1 MIANPEMQIYFDK
14 LKATVERSHALAS
27 AARKKQFDP
36 EPKVEILLAENLA
49 ERLVGLISIVAP
61 QLLNSGVV
69 ERIFE
74 LEKEYGALDWRV
86 ALKIAE
92 EVANQKFCVFESQHQ
107 AIDVGIRTGF
117 AYSTVAVLSS
127 PLDGIINIEFKKRL
141 DGKGE
146 FICVN
151 YGGPIRNAGG
161 TNASVSVLIADYVR
175 KKMGYGTYDPTPE
188 EIKRAPT
195 ELADY
200 HERVT
205 NLQYIPSS
213 EETEFLL
220 AHLPVEVSGD
230 ASEDLEVSNYKD
242 LPRIPTNKIRS
253 GYCLMLSSCL
263 ALKAPKLWKQLSVWG
278 AEFGLEHW
286 NFLKEF
292 LDIQKK
298 AKAQGSTQKTSGI
311 SPDYTYIHDLVAGRP
326 VFCHPLRSG
335 GLRLRYGRARSSGFS
350 SCCINPATMI
360 VSEEY
365 LATGTQ
371 LKHERPSKGST
382 ISGCDTIDG
391 PIVKLRDGSVL
402 KLNSTQQAREYHSM
416 IEEVLYLGD
425 YLICYGDFFNRAH
438 PLVPSG
444 YCEEWWVQEVEK
456 CMITLFGTLDI
467 EKTAEF
473 CELSVEQVRNA
484 LQSNTQNPPSGQH
497 ALALTKIGAPIHPQY
512 TYFWNTTAK
521 EEFLQLASYVK
532 SGMMHDQTLC
542 LKITPEKRF
551 LELLGIEHIVHDESI
566 IIDANNSLILNHIFQ
581 KHTLGEIQQQLES
594 SSSVLETV
602 NKLSGNI
609 IRDKAGTFIGARMG
623 RPEKAKMRK
632 LTGSPHMLFPV
643 GDEGGKYRSI
653 QNALIKGQIT
663 SDFSQFICDSCKK
676 KTVHG
681 VCDTCDMPTN
691 RMYFCSICSWI
702 TTEKCP
708 THGITKMFSKESISI
723 QSLFGAQL
731 KRLGM
736 QAYPDLI
743 KGVRGTMG
751 KNHTPEH
758 LSKGILRAK
767 HGIFV
772 NKDGTTRYD
781 MTQMPLTH
789 FKPCEINTTISTLQE
804 LGYTKDIHGKPL
816 TTDTQVL
823 ELKPQDIVLPS
834 CPESPDEPADEVLAR
849 IAAFVNDELVNI
861 YGLQPYYSL
870 KSPRDLVGHLVLCLA
885 PHTSAG
891 ILGRIIGFTQTLGF
905 FAHPYLHAATRRDCD
920 GDEACVVLL
929 MDAFLNFSKS
939 FLPDSRG
946 STMDAP
952 LVLTTVLIP
961 SEVDDMAF
969 DVDIA
974 WRYPLGLYEAALQYK
989 LPWEIKVPLIKG
1001 VLGTPA
1007 QYEGMGFT
1015 HDCSDINNSIHCSAY
1030 KTLPSMEDKLK
1041 GQMLLAERIRAVDA
1055 RDVARL
1061 VIEKHFLKD
1070 AKGNLRKFSTQEFR
1084 CVECNT
1090 KYRRPPLVG
1099 KCLHCRGKLIFT
1111 VSEGNVV
1118 KYVEPAVSI
1127 AKKYNLS
1134 PYLRQTIELLQR
1146 RIEAV
1151 FGKEKE
1157 KQTGL
1162 GAWFG

>member
-1 MIANPEMQIYFDK
+1 MIANPEMQKYFDK
-14 LKATVERSHALAS
+14 LNTSVNKAHAFATLA
-27 AARKKQFDP
+27 RIKNFDP
-36 EPKVEILLAENLA
+36 EPKVEILLAQNLA
-49 ERLVGLISIVAP
+49 ERLVGLISVVAP

-74 LEKEYGALDWRV
+74 LEKQYGALDWRV

-92 EVANQKFCVFESQHQ
+92 EVATQKFCSFESQHK

-141 DGKGE
+141 DGSGE
-146 FICVN
+146 YLCVN

-175 KKMGYGTYDPTPE
+175 KKMGFGVYDPTPD
-188 EIKRAPT
+188 EIKRAST

-205 NLQYIPSS
+205 NLQYIPSDK
-213 EETEFLL
+213 ETEFLL
-220 AHLPVEVSGD
+220 SHLPVEVSGD
-230 ASEDLEVSNYKD
+230 ASEDIEVSTYKD

-278 AEFGLEHW
+278 ADFGLEHW
-286 NFLKEF
+286 FFLKEF

-298 AKAQGSTQKTSGI
+298 SKAQGGTEKTAGI

-326 VFCHPLRSG
+326 VFSHPLRSG
-335 GLRLRYGRARSSGFS
+335 GFRLRYGRARSSGFS
-350 SCCINPATMI
+350 SCAVNPATMV
-360 VSEEY
+360 VSLEY
-365 LATGTQ
+365 LGTGTQ
-371 LKHERPSKGST
+371 LKHERPSKGTTLSA
-382 ISGCDTIDG
+382 CDTIEG
-391 PIVKLRDGSVL
+391 PIVKLRDGSVI
-402 KLNSTQQAREYHSM
+402 KLNSFERAKEFENM
-416 IEEVLYLGD
+416 ISEILYLGD
-425 YLICYGDFFNRAH
+425 YLVCYGDFFNRAH
-438 PLVPSG
+438 SLVPAG

-456 CMITLFGTLDI
+456 NIITLFGAFDKKKAADFCGVPI
-467 EKTAEF
+467 EI
-473 CELSVEQVRNA
+473 LEQS
-484 LQSNTQNPPSGQH
+484 LHPQSLVTIAASH
-497 ALALTKIGAPIHPQY
+497 ALALTKLAPLHPQY
-512 TYFWNTTAK
+512 TFFWNSITK
-521 EEFLQLASYVK
+521 EDIERFALWFC
-532 SGMMHDQTLC
+532 SGRVLEGK
-542 LKITPEKRF
+542 LRLSVTPEKRL
-551 LELLGIEHIVHDESI
+551 LELIGCEHVLCDNQVVLDIDCTI
-566 IIDANNSLILNHIFQ
+566 IINALFRRHSIEEIHERINKADDVLQAINSLAEF
-581 KHTLGEIQQQLES
+581 
-594 SSSVLETV
+594 TV
-602 NKLSGNI
+602 
-609 IRDKAGTFIGARMG
+609 RDKCGTFIGARMG

-643 GDEGGKYRSI
+643 GDEGGKYRSV
-653 QNALIKGQIT
+653 QNALEKGQIT
-663 SDFSQFICDSCKK
+663 SEFPQFTCDSCNIR
-676 KTVHG
+676 TVHS
-681 VCDTCDMPTN
+681 VCDECNAPAI
-691 RMYFCSICSWI
+691 RLFCCKQCGWI
-702 TTEKCP
+702 RTSACPSHGDTTLFGMLP
-708 THGITKMFSKESISI
+708 LSI
-723 QSLFGAQL
+723 QKLFSAQI

-736 QAYPDLI
+736 SAYPDLI

-758 LSKGILRAK
+758 LAKGVLRAK
-767 HGIFV
+767 HEIFV

-781 MTQMPLTH
+781 MTQMPMTH
-789 FKPCEINTTISTLQE
+789 FRPLEIGTSIEKLKE
-804 LGYTKDIHGKPL
+804 LGYAKDIHGVELKNPE
-816 TTDTQVL
+816 QIL
-823 ELKPQDIVLPS
+823 EIKPQDVVLPS

-849 IAAFVNDELVNI
+849 VASFVDDELVSL

-870 KSPRDLVGHLVLCLA
+870 KTPRDIVGHMVLCLA

-891 ILGRIIGFTQTLGF
+891 ILGRIIGFTQTLAF
-905 FAHPYLHAATRRDCD
+905 FAHPYIHAATRRDCD

-929 MDAFLNFSKS
+929 MDAFLNFSRS

-952 LVLTTVLIP
+952 LVLTTVMIP

-974 WRYPLGLYEAALQYK
+974 WQYPLALYEAALQFK
-989 LPWEIKVPLIKG
+989 PPWDVKIPLIKG
-1001 VLGTPA
+1001 VLAKPE

-1015 HDCSDINNSIHCSAY
+1015 HDCADINKSIHCSAY

-1041 GQMLLAERIRAVDA
+1041 GQMLLAERIRAVDVE
-1055 RDVARL
+1055 DVARL

-1084 CVECNT
+1084 CVGCNT
-1090 KYRRPPLVG
+1090 KYRRPPLIG
-1099 KCLHCRGKLIFT
+1099 KCLHCKGKLIFT

-1118 KYVEPAVSI
+1118 KYVEPAISL
-1127 AKKYNLS
+1127 ANKYNLS
-1134 PYLRQTIELLQR
+1134 PYLKQTLNLLQR

-1151 FGKEKE
+1151 FGKDKE